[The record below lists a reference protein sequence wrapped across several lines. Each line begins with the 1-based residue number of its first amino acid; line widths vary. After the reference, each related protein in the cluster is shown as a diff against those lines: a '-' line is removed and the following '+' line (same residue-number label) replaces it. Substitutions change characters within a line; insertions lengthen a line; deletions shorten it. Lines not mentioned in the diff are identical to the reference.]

1 MYQEQAIAQDRTY
14 AIAPLAPQI
23 CGVPDFSP
31 PKVGGLGGQNDSI
44 CVSPEELQVANEDY
58 WQAVLAKDA
67 SFDGTFFYAVRS
79 TSIYCR
85 PSCPARRPRREQV
98 LFFSLPAVAE
108 RAGFRPCQRCTPQN
122 ATTPNPQAEL
132 VERVCQYIESNLD
145 SPLTLATL
153 GEQVGMSPYHLQ
165 RIFKRI
171 MGITPRQYAEARRL
185 SGLKTQLKEGQAVTT
200 ALYEAGYSSSS
211 RLYEQASSRLGMTP
225 ATYRRGGKGMQISYT
240 LVDCPLG
247 RLLIAIAQRGMC
259 ALYLGNS
266 DTELVAELLG
276 EYPAAE
282 FHRNDVDL
290 SLWVSSLIDH
300 LKCKQIH
307 LDLPLDVQATAFQW
321 RVWEELRAI
330 PYGNTRSYS
339 EIAQAI
345 GHPKA
350 VRAVARACA
359 TNPVSLVIPCH
370 RVIREDGSLAGY
382 RWGLER
388 KQALLA
394 QEKQTAAQ
402 SNEDSSRL
410 SNNNKDN
417 D

>member
-1 MYQEQAIAQDRTY
+1 MYQEQAIDQ
-14 AIAPLAPQI
+14 
-23 CGVPDFSP
+23 
-31 PKVGGLGGQNDSI
+31 
-44 CVSPEELQVANEDY
+44 ELQVANAEDY

-98 LFFSLPAVAE
+98 LFFSLPEVAE

-132 VERVCQYIESNLD
+132 IERVCQYIESNLD
-145 SPLTLATL
+145 NPLTLAIL
-153 GEQVGMSPYHLQ
+153 GEHVGMSPHHLQ

-185 SGLKTQLKEGQAVTT
+185 SELKTQLKEGQAVTT

-211 RLYEQASSRLGMTP
+211 RLYEQASTRLGMTP

-259 ALYLGNS
+259 ALYLGNC
-266 DTELVAELLG
+266 DAELVAALLA

-282 FHRNDVDL
+282 FHCDNVDL
-290 SLWVSSLIDH
+290 KLWVSSLLDH
-300 LKCKQIH
+300 LNGEQIH
-307 LDLPLDVQATAFQW
+307 LDLPLDFQATAFQW

-330 PYGNTRSYS
+330 PYGTTRSYR
-339 EIAQAI
+339 EIARSI
-345 GHPKA
+345 GHPQA

-370 RVIREDGSLAGY
+370 RVIRGDGSLGGY

-388 KQALLA
+388 KQALLTR
-394 QEKQTAAQ
+394 EKQTAAQ
-402 SNEDSSRL
+402 ANEDFSSF
-410 SNNNKDN
+410 SNHNKDN

>member
-1 MYQEQAIAQDRTY
+1 MYQEQAIAQ
-14 AIAPLAPQI
+14 
-23 CGVPDFSP
+23 
-31 PKVGGLGGQNDSI
+31 
-44 CVSPEELQVANEDY
+44 ELQVANAEDY

-98 LFFSLPAVAE
+98 LFFSLPEVAE

-122 ATTPNPQAEL
+122 ATTPNPQVER

-145 SPLTLATL
+145 SPLTLAIL
-153 GEQVGMSPYHLQ
+153 GEQVGMSPHHLQ

-171 MGITPRQYAEARRL
+171 MGITPRQYAEAHRL
-185 SGLKTQLKEGQAVTT
+185 SELKTQLKEGQAVTT

-211 RLYEQASSRLGMTP
+211 RLYEQASTRLGMTP

-240 LVDCPLG
+240 LVDCLLG
-247 RLLIAIAQRGMC
+247 RVLIAIAQRGMC
-259 ALYLGNS
+259 ALYLGNC
-266 DTELVAELLG
+266 DAELVAALLA

-282 FHRNDVDL
+282 FYGDNVDL
-290 SLWVSSLIDH
+290 KVWVSSLLDH
-300 LKCKQIH
+300 LNGEQIH
-307 LDLPLDVQATAFQW
+307 LDLPLDFQATAFQW

-330 PYGNTRSYS
+330 PYGTTRSYR
-339 EIAQAI
+339 EIARSI
-345 GHPKA
+345 GHPQA

-370 RVIREDGSLAGY
+370 RVIRGDGSLGGY

-394 QEKQTAAQ
+394 REKQTAAQ
-402 SNEDSSRL
+402 ANEDFSSF
-410 SNNNKDN
+410 SNHNKDN

>member
-1 MYQEQAIAQDRTY
+1 
-14 AIAPLAPQI
+14 
-23 CGVPDFSP
+23 
-31 PKVGGLGGQNDSI
+31 
-44 CVSPEELQVANEDY
+44 
-58 WQAVLAKDA
+58 
-67 SFDGTFFYAVRS
+67 
-79 TSIYCR
+79 
-85 PSCPARRPRREQV
+85 
-98 LFFSLPAVAE
+98 
-108 RAGFRPCQRCTPQN
+108 
-122 ATTPNPQAEL
+122 
-132 VERVCQYIESNLD
+132 
-145 SPLTLATL
+145 
-153 GEQVGMSPYHLQ
+153 MSPYHLQ

-171 MGITPRQYAEARRL
+171 MGITPHQYTQARRL
-185 SGLKTQLKEGQAVTT
+185 SCLKAQLKEGQAVTT
-200 ALYEAGYSSSS
+200 ALYEVEYSSSS
-211 RLYEQASSRLGMTP
+211 RLYERASSQLGMTP
-225 ATYRRGGKGMQISYT
+225 ATYRRGGKGMHISYT

-266 DTELVAELLG
+266 DTELVAALLG

-290 SLWVSSLIDH
+290 SLWVSSLLNH
-300 LKCKQIH
+300 LKGEQIH

-321 RVWEELRAI
+321 RVWEELRTI
-330 PYGNTRSYS
+330 PYGTTRSYS

-350 VRAVARACA
+350 VRAVARACT

>member
-1 MYQEQAIAQDRTY
+1 VYQEQAINQ
-14 AIAPLAPQI
+14 
-23 CGVPDFSP
+23 
-31 PKVGGLGGQNDSI
+31 
-44 CVSPEELQVANEDY
+44 ELQVANAEDY

-98 LFFSLPAVAE
+98 LFFSLPEVAE

-122 ATTPNPQAEL
+122 ATTPNPQVER

-145 SPLTLATL
+145 SPLTLAIL
-153 GEQVGMSPYHLQ
+153 GEQVGMSPHHLQ

-171 MGITPRQYAEARRL
+171 TGITPRQYAEAHRL
-185 SGLKTQLKEGQAVTT
+185 SELKTQLKEGQAVTT

-211 RLYEQASSRLGMTP
+211 RLYEQASTRLGMTP

-240 LVDCPLG
+240 LVDCLLG
-247 RLLIAIAQRGMC
+247 RVLIAIAQRGMC
-259 ALYLGNS
+259 ALYLGNC
-266 DTELVAELLG
+266 DAELVAALLA

-282 FHRNDVDL
+282 FYGDNVDL
-290 SLWVSSLIDH
+290 KVWVSSLLDH
-300 LKCKQIH
+300 LNGEQIH
-307 LDLPLDVQATAFQW
+307 LDLPLDFQATAFQW

-330 PYGNTRSYS
+330 PYGTTRSYR
-339 EIAQAI
+339 EIARSI
-345 GHPKA
+345 GHPQA

-370 RVIREDGSLAGY
+370 RVIRGDGNLGGY

-394 QEKQTAAQ
+394 REKQTAAQ
-402 SNEDSSRL
+402 ANEDFSSF
-410 SNNNKDN
+410 SNHNKDN

>member
-1 MYQEQAIAQDRTY
+1 VNRDVITQD
-14 AIAPLAPQI
+14 
-23 CGVPDFSP
+23 
-31 PKVGGLGGQNDSI
+31 
-44 CVSPEELQVANEDY
+44 LQVGNEDNY
-58 WQAVLAKDA
+58 WEAVLVKDA
-67 SFDGTFFYAVRS
+67 RFDGTFFYAVRS
-79 TSIYCR
+79 TGVYCR
-85 PSCPARRPRREQV
+85 PSCPARRPRRQQV
-98 LFFSLPAVAE
+98 LFFYRPEAAE
-108 RAGFRPCQRCTPQN
+108 QAGFRPCQRCTPKS

-132 VERVCQYIESNLD
+132 VEQVCQYIESNLE

-153 GEQVGMSPYHLQ
+153 GEAVSLSPHHLQ
-165 RIFKRI
+165 RTFKRI
-171 MGITPRQYAEARRL
+171 MGITPQQYTQARRL
-185 SGLKTQLKEGQAVTT
+185 SCLKAQLKEGQAVTT

-211 RLYEQASSRLGMTP
+211 RLYERASSQLGMTP
-225 ATYRRGGKGMQISYT
+225 ATYRRGGKGMHISYT

-282 FHRNDVDL
+282 VHRNDVDL

-330 PYGNTRSYS
+330 PYGTTRSYS

-345 GHPKA
+345 GHSKA

-394 QEKQTAAQ
+394 QEKHTLAQ
-402 SNEDSSRL
+402 SNEDSSSL

>member
-1 MYQEQAIAQDRTY
+1 VYQEQAIDQ
-14 AIAPLAPQI
+14 
-23 CGVPDFSP
+23 
-31 PKVGGLGGQNDSI
+31 
-44 CVSPEELQVANEDY
+44 ELQVANAEDY
-58 WQAVLAKDA
+58 WQAVLAKDG

-98 LFFSLPAVAE
+98 LFFSLPEVAE

-122 ATTPNPQAEL
+122 ATTPNPQVER

-145 SPLTLATL
+145 SPLTLAIL
-153 GEQVGMSPYHLQ
+153 GEQVGMSPHHLQ

-171 MGITPRQYAEARRL
+171 MGITPRQYAEAHRL
-185 SGLKTQLKEGQAVTT
+185 SELKTQLKEGQAVTT

-211 RLYEQASSRLGMTP
+211 RLYEQASTRLGMTP

-240 LVDCPLG
+240 LVDCLLG
-247 RLLIAIAQRGMC
+247 RVLIAIAQRGMC
-259 ALYLGNS
+259 ALYLGNC
-266 DTELVAELLG
+266 DAELVAALLA

-282 FHRNDVDL
+282 FHCDNVDL
-290 SLWVSSLIDH
+290 NVWVSSLLDH
-300 LKCKQIH
+300 LNGEQIH
-307 LDLPLDVQATAFQW
+307 LNLPLDFQATAFQW

-330 PYGNTRSYS
+330 PYGTTRSYR
-339 EIAQAI
+339 EIARSI
-345 GHPKA
+345 GHPQA

-370 RVIREDGSLAGY
+370 RVIRGDGSLGGY

-394 QEKQTAAQ
+394 REKQTAAQ
-402 SNEDSSRL
+402 ANEDFSSF
-410 SNNNKDN
+410 SNHNKDN